1 MNMSL
6 SKPWEIVKDRGAWLS
21 TVHGIKKSQTRL
33 SKWTTTK
40 FLAEENGHAMNKHN
54 QKDEGMVE
62 SVNIP
67 DEKAGI
73 AMDGNSFETGM

>member
-1 MNMSL
+1 
-6 SKPWEIVKDRGAWLS
+6 
-21 TVHGIKKSQTRL
+21 
-33 SKWTTTK
+33 
-40 FLAEENGHAMNKHN
+40 MNKHN

-73 AMDGNSFETGM
+73 PVDRNSFETGM